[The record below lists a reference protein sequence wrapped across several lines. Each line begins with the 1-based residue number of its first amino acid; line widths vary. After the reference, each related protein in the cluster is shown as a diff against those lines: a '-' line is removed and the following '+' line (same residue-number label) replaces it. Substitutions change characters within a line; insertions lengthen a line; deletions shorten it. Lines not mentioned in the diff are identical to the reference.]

1 MRISDW
7 SSDVCSSDLATRGKK
22 GGDEIMPAMLGKRFV
37 DQLLRVGIGGAA
49 QRQRDGTERQLEQP
63 VAAPRLKVIM
73 PLGRRSRDKFD
84 LAFIEPAALIGR
96 ARLRLDRPVVGEQ
109 DSLRAALDRKSTRL
123 NSSH

>member
-1 MRISDW
+1 
-7 SSDVCSSDLATRGKK
+7 
-22 GGDEIMPAMLGKRFV
+22 MPAMLGKRFV

-84 LAFIEPAALIGR
+84 LAFIEPEALIGR
-96 ARLRLDRPVVGEQ
+96 AR
-109 DSLRAALDRKSTRL
+109 DRKSTTSELQSLMRISYAVFCL
-123 NSSH
+123 KKKKYQNITT